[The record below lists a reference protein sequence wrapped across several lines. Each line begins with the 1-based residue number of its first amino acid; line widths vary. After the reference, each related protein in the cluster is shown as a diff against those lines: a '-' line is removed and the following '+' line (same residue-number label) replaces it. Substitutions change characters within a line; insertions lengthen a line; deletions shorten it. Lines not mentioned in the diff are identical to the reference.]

1 MPAPAAGNIG
11 RREARDRAVQL
22 TYEREQRGLGADD
35 LIAEQVLAPDAYTST
50 LLAGVER
57 HMDQI
62 DGLITRFSTGWPLQR
77 MPALDRAVLRVA
89 VYELGHEPEIPAAVI
104 LNEAVEFAN
113 TYSTDDSGKFV
124 NGLLSAVSQELRPS

>member
-1 MPAPAAGNIG
+1 
-11 RREARDRAVQL
+11 
-22 TYEREQRGLGADD
+22 
-35 LIAEQVLAPDAYTST
+35 
-50 LLAGVER
+50 
-57 HMDQI
+57 
-62 DGLITRFSTGWPLQR
+62 